1 MQTVTLSLFRFGT
14 LADRL
19 WVVGQMA
26 AARLAFARMPEA
38 GFWKL
43 CGSGTGEGFTPRP
56 NWSVWAILVAWPD
69 AATARR
75 MVAEAPVYRRWRA
88 RSAEDW
94 TIHLQATSSRGEWA
108 GRAPFEA
115 SGATDG
121 PLAVLTRASVR
132 PSRLLRFWGRAPGIS
147 DRIGSDPNV
156 AFKIGIGEVP
166 MLHQVT
172 FSVWPDA
179 ASMAAFARGDG
190 PHGRAIRAVREGN
203 WFREELYARFRILG
217 AEGRWLGGDPLSRLP
232 NPLPALDAA

>member
-19 WVVGQMA
+19 WVLGQMA
-26 AARLAFARMPEA
+26 TARLAFARMPEA

-43 CGSGTGEGFTPRP
+43 CGSGTGEGFTPNP

-75 MVAEAPVYRRWRA
+75 MVAGATVFRRWRA
-88 RSAEDW
+88 RAVEDW
-94 TIHLQATSSRGEWA
+94 TIHLQATSSRGAWA
-108 GRAPFEA
+108 GRSPFEA
-115 SGATDG
+115 SGLNDG

-147 DRIGSDPNV
+147 DRIGADPNV
-156 AFKIGIGEVP
+156 VFKIGIGEVP

-172 FSVWPDA
+172 FSVWPDM
-179 ASMAAFARGDG
+179 ASMAAFAHRDG
-190 PHGRAIRAVREGN
+190 PHSRAIRAVREGN

-217 AEGRWLGGDPLSRLP
+217 AEGRWLGGNPLSRLP
-232 NPLPALDAA
+232 TPLPALDAA

>member
-19 WVVGQMA
+19 WVLGQMA
-26 AARLAFARMPEA
+26 TARLALARMPEA

-88 RSAEDW
+88 RAVEDW
-94 TIHLQATSSRGEWA
+94 TIHLQATSARGEWA
-108 GRAPFEA
+108 GVAPFQA
-115 SGATDG
+115 GGAVEG

-132 PSRLLRFWGRAPGIS
+132 PSRLLRFWGRAPAIS
-147 DRIGSDPNV
+147 DRIGADPNV

-179 ASMAAFARGDG
+179 ASMAAFAHRDG
-190 PHGRAIRAVREGN
+190 PHARAIRAVREGN

-232 NPLPALDAA
+232 TPLPALDAA